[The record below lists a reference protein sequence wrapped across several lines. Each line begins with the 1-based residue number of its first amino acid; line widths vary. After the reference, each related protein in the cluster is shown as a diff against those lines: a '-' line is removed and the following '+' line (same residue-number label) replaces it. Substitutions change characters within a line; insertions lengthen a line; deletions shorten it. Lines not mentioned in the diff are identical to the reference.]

1 MKFIKEITPKGL
13 LLPVTAARLA
23 GFNAGDKVEYHTL
36 DGAMLVL
43 KGRMSAPELLAVV
56 QQLTSTSAQLLHYL
70 SEVCGPCEDCDK
82 DSCPY
87 NDFEEE
93 AVQVNEYLREAA
105 GIPDG
110 AKLCAEVDEEAHT
123 ITVLA
128 AEHRYD
134 LRDLPAALLE
144 SFIGQA
150 RDAYQALGLFGLE
163 HCAGNPLEQDYK
175 GKVLVMRPDTLR
187 ESCWDPRNML
197 WLAEGGFGCSPH
209 ARGQAV
215 YATCLGDGEKTRWNR
230 SDFSGVLDEQY
241 LPDWAREKLE
251 ELRTPQQEQDT
262 GPAMGGMTME

>member
-134 LRDLPAALLE
+134 LRDLPADLLE
-144 SFIGQA
+144 TF
-150 RDAYQALGLFGLE
+150 
-163 HCAGNPLEQDYK
+163 
-175 GKVLVMRPDTLR
+175 M
-187 ESCWDPRNML
+187 
-197 WLAEGGFGCSPH
+197 
-209 ARGQAV
+209 AV
-215 YATCLGDGEKTRWNR
+215 GACLGR
-230 SDFSGVLDEQY
+230 
-241 LPDWAREKLE
+241 LE
-251 ELRTPQQEQDT
+251 EHLIAEDT
-262 GPAMGGMTME
+262 VYGG

>member
-1 MKFIKEITPKGL
+1 M
-13 LLPVTAARLA
+13 AADFPYLYPYSRADARRLRQTQMHEDSFRVNMDCA
-23 GFNAGDKVEYHTL
+23 RAIEQAVRDYFNEADESLAEGCAQSVLEQFGFKRVNFVLANSLQEFRESACKH
-36 DGAMLVL
+36 LVSDETYQW
-43 KGRMSAPELLAVV
+43 GRKTFVP
-56 QQLTSTSAQLLHYL
+56 
-70 SEVCGPCEDCDK
+70 
-82 DSCPY
+82 
-87 NDFEEE
+87 
-93 AVQVNEYLREAA
+93 
-105 GIPDG
+105 PDG
-110 AKLCAEVDEEAHT
+110 KYNRYYAVDTA
-123 ITVLA
+123 
-128 AEHRYD
+128 
-134 LRDLPAALLE
+134 AALLE

-230 SDFSGVLDEQY
+230 SDFAGVLDEQY